1 MRLQK
6 LTAAFMTAVLVTS
19 TPAGAYLGQI
29 SAYAKEDE
37 EDKDYSI
44 SDAAWD
50 EETDENGKT
59 RVYAT
64 WSEADTRSDATIVI
78 SVDGKK
84 QSTGSIKAS
93 TTSGRKE
100 LTSYIKKIGKK
111 GTYTFKI
118 TAGKKNKGDSEK
130 SYSESDELEVDS
142 EYLKELATGSS
153 SSSSSSSGSSSSS
166 SSGSSKGPGAVTP
179 LPTETTAASPA
190 NAGPGQTTAAA
201 EQQAQVQAPKTEWQD
216 WGYGW
221 VYLEDGQL
229 IKDKW
234 IVSNGK
240 FYHLNSMGFM
250 DVNTTVTDSTYGT
263 HFVGADGA
271 LMY

>member
-19 TPAGAYLGQI
+19 TPVGAYLGQI

-44 SDAAWD
+44 SDAAWE
-50 EETDENGKT
+50 EETDANGKT

-64 WSEADTRSDATIVI
+64 WSEADTSSTGTISI

-84 QSTGSIKAS
+84 QSAGSITAS
-93 TTSGRKE
+93 TTSGRKD

-118 TAGKKNKGDSEK
+118 TAGKKNKGDDEK
-130 SYSESDELEVDS
+130 SYAESDDLEIDS
-142 EYLKELATGSS
+142 DYLKNLATGSS
-153 SSSSSSSGSSSSS
+153 SSSSSS
-166 SSGSSKGPGAVTP
+166 KGPGAVTP
-179 LPTETTAASPA
+179 VPSETAAASPA
-190 NAGPGQTTAAA
+190 NAATPGQTATA
-201 EQQAQVQAPKTEWQD
+201 EQTQAQVPKTLWQD

-221 VYLEDGQL
+221 VYFEDGQL
-229 IKDKW
+229 VKDKW
-234 IVSNGK
+234 VVSNGK
-240 FYHLNSMGFM
+240 YYHINATGFM
-250 DVNTTVTDSTYGT
+250 DANTIVTDSMYGT
-263 HFVGADGA
+263 HYVGADGA
-271 LMY
+271 LVY